1 MKAIFLDID
10 GVLNSEETQNPRNF
24 PYFIDG
30 RLLDQFTVLVRKTG
44 ATVVLSS
51 SWRVDPIGL
60 LAAKYYQVPFDDV
73 CPDLPGA
80 PRCDEVITWLRQHPE
95 VTRYVVL
102 DDDDDCLDELPLFQP
117 TSRTGL
123 TSDISKGIEEFLAGR
138 CDKDMRASAL
148 TRLGQNIHALFQR
161 DKS

>member
-24 PYFIDG
+24 PYFVDD
-30 RLLDQFTVLVRKTG
+30 RLLDQFTELVRKTG

-51 SWRVDPIGL
+51 TWRVDPVGL

-80 PRCDEVITWLRQHPE
+80 PRCEEVITWLRQHPD

-138 CDKDMRASAL
+138 SDKDMRASAL